1 LWLVEVAVAAQ
12 LSVLEVVAEAA
23 PVVIALALPNLFP
36 LVLLIP

>member
-1 LWLVEVAVAAQ
+1 LQAVVAVVGLLQ
-12 LSVLEVVAEAA
+12 IKVVAVVVG